1 MSQKLFL
8 YYRYFVPYPTPLHCL
23 LHCRLLYYAMLQY
36 CTFHSQLLYSTPR
49 YAMML
54 QTTSTLFFSAPLL
67 YATVLYSLLCSA
79 VFCCVL
85 LCSAVLYRPL
95 CSAVLYRPLCS
106 AVFSAV
112 LHCAPRHATT
122 PQAKK
127 CFNCKPQGI
136 YTLKK
141 LVSGDFL
148 SFAKNQDCSSVVN
161 NQDCTAHITATAM
174 VVKFHK
180 SFFKAHGF

>member
-1 MSQKLFL
+1 
-8 YYRYFVPYPTPLHCL
+8 
-23 LHCRLLYYAMLQY
+23 
-36 CTFHSQLLYSTPR
+36 
-49 YAMML
+49 MML

-95 CSAVLYRPLCS
+95 CSAV
-106 AVFSAV
+106 FSAV
-112 LHCAPRHATT
+112 LRCAPCHATT

-174 VVKFHK
+174 VVKFHQ